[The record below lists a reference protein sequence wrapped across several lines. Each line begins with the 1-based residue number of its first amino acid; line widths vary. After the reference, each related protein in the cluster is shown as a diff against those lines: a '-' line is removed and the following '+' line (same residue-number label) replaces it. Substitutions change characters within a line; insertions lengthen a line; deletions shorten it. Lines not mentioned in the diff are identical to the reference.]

1 MIDTKEILKRIE
13 NAKSTSELDSVNV
26 EVLGKSGTLSLEL
39 RSLGKMTPDER
50 KVRGAELNQIKS
62 EIISAL
68 DAKRSILELKEI
80 NEKLQSDR
88 ADITLTKSEMQRG
101 FVHPLTQVREEFL
114 QIFGSLGFRLVSAGD
129 PDVEDDFHN
138 FTALNVPEYHPA
150 RSMQDTFFVEGGNIL
165 RTQTSS
171 VQIREME
178 RSGVPVKVITMGR
191 VYRSDWDATHTPM
204 FHQIEGLYIDKNVT
218 MAHLKGCLID
228 FLKAFFETDDV
239 PIQFRPSY
247 FPFTEPSAEMD
258 IRCTIANG
266 ELKIGASGN
275 RWLEIL
281 GCGMVHPN
289 VLRAVGVNPD
299 EYQGFAFGM
308 GIERLAMLK
317 YGIPDLRTFFESDV
331 RWLKHYGFMPL
342 DLSSMTGGLSNNGG
356 SVR

>member
-1 MIDTKEILKRIE
+1 MIDTKEILNRIE
-13 NAKSTSELDSVNV
+13 KAASTAEIDAINV
-26 EVLGKSGTLSLEL
+26 EVLGKSGTLTAEL
-39 RSLGKMTPDER
+39 RALGKMAPEER
-50 KVRGAELNQIKS
+50 KLAGVALNREKEVIVS
-62 EIISAL
+62 AIS
-68 DAKRSILELKEI
+68 AKRSTLELAEI
-80 NEKLQSDR
+80 NKELEADR
-88 ADITLTKSEMQRG
+88 ADITLTKSEGGRG

-138 FTALNVPEYHPA
+138 FTALNVPEFHPA
-150 RSMQDTFFVEGGNIL
+150 RSMQDTFFVEGGDIL

-258 IRCTIANG
+258 IRCTISGG
-266 ELKIGASGN
+266 ELKIGSNGN

-289 VLRAVGVNPD
+289 VLRSVGVDPN

-317 YGIPDLRTFFESDV
+317 YGIPDARKYFETDT
-331 RWLKHYGFMPL
+331 RWLSHYGFAGDDVPNII
-342 DLSSMTGGLSNNGG
+342 TGLSKK
-356 SVR
+356 